1 MDFSF
6 DEDQEALAD
15 GARRFLMTELTP
27 ELIRELWESTTG
39 RSERHWA
46 QLAEQGMTGV
56 SVPEAQGGLGMGA
69 REWALLAQTW
79 GYFGGPDPLMDTGLV
94 AVALLQRLPASDWRD
109 TLLAQIAAGGARVA
123 LAHPVNPYV
132 ADAHVAHVLLCERD
146 GELHRVMPAACTH
159 RAVESVDP
167 SRRLFALDWTPN
179 ASTRIADAQSAAPL
193 LDLALDHGAFAVA
206 AQLLGLTQRVLDAAI
221 DYTSQRKQFGKP
233 IGAYQA
239 VKHLLA
245 DVAIRYEFAR
255 PVVYRAACALA
266 TGEIDEID
274 DPQRALY
281 VSHAKLAALS
291 AAQLAARHAIQVH
304 GAMGYTWELDLQIF
318 VKRIWALAG
327 NWGDATFHRER
338 VARTLIDARA
348 PIGPACT
355 FGNSER
361 E

>member
-6 DEDQEALAD
+6 NEDQEALAD
-15 GARRFLMTELTP
+15 TVRRYLMTELTP
-27 ELIRELWESTTG
+27 ELIRELWETGTG
-39 RSERHWA
+39 RSEAGWA
-46 QLAEQGMTGV
+46 QLAAQGMTAV
-56 SVPEAQGGLGMGA
+56 SVPEVHGGLGMSA
-69 REWALLAQTW
+69 AEWALLAQTW
-79 GYFGGPDPLMDTGLV
+79 GYFGGPDTLMDTSLV
-94 AVALLQRLPASDWRD
+94 TVALLARLPASDWRD
-109 TLLAQIAAGGARVA
+109 TLLAQIAAGNARVA
-123 LAHPVNPYV
+123 LGHPVNPYV

-146 GELHRVMPAACTH
+146 GELHRVAPTACT
-159 RAVESVDP
+159 RKAVESVDP
-167 SRRLFALDWTPN
+167 SRRLFELQWTPD
-179 ASTRIADAQSAAPL
+179 ASTRIADAAEAAPL
-193 LDLALDHGAFAVA
+193 IAAMLDHGAFAVA

-221 DYTSQRKQFGKP
+221 DYTSERKQFGKP

-266 TGEIDEID
+266 TD
-274 DPQRALY
+274 DPQRALH

-291 AAQLAARHAIQVH
+291 AAQLAARNAIQVH

-327 NWGDATFHRER
+327 SWGDATFHRER
-338 VARTLIDARA
+338 VASTLIDARM
-348 PIGPACT
+348 PIGPART
-355 FGNSER
+355 FEL

>member
-167 SRRLFALDWTPN
+167 SRRLFALDWTPD
-179 ASTRIADAQSAAPL
+179 ASTRIADAQNAAPL
-193 LDLALDHGAFAVA
+193 LDLALDHGAFSVA

-266 TGEIDEID
+266 TGETE

>member
-6 DEDQEALAD
+6 DDDQEAFAD
-15 GARRFLMTELTP
+15 SARRFLMTELTP
-27 ELIRELWESTTG
+27 ELIRELWESETG

-56 SVPEAQGGLGMGA
+56 TVPEAQGGLGMSTN
-69 REWALLAQTW
+69 EWALLAQTW
-79 GYFGGPDPLMDTGLV
+79 GYFGGPDPLMDTALV
-94 AVALLQRLPASDWRD
+94 AVALLNRLPESDWRD
-109 TLLAQIAAGGARVA
+109 TLLAQIAQGGARVA
-123 LAHPVNPYV
+123 LGHPVNPYV

-146 GELHRVMPAACTH
+146 GELHRVTPAACSLQG
-159 RAVESVDP
+159 VESVDQ
-167 SRRLFALDWTPN
+167 SRRLFALGWTPD
-179 ASTRIADAQSAAPL
+179 ASTRIANTQEAAPL
-193 LDLALDHGAFAVA
+193 LDTMLDHGAFAVA

-266 TGEIDEID
+266 TH

-291 AAQLAARHAIQVH
+291 AAQLAARNAIQVH

-327 NWGDATFHRER
+327 HWGDTTFHRER

-348 PIGPACT
+348 PIGPART
-355 FGNSER
+355 FEL

>member
-27 ELIRELWESTTG
+27 ELIRELWESETG

-46 QLAEQGMTGV
+46 QLAEQGMTAV
-56 SVPEAQGGLGMGA
+56 SVPQAQGGLGLSAM
-69 REWALLAQTW
+69 EWALLAQTW
-79 GYFGGPDPLMDTGLV
+79 GYFGGPDPLIDTAFV
-94 AVALLQRLPASDWRD
+94 SVALLQRLPASDWRD
-109 TLLAQIAAGGARVA
+109 TLLAQIATGGARVA
-123 LAHPVNPYV
+123 LSHPVNPYV

-146 GELHRVMPAACTH
+146 GELHRLAPSACSH

-167 SRRLFALDWTPN
+167 SRRLFSLDWTPD
-179 ASTRIADAQSAAPL
+179 ASTRIADASNAAPL
-193 LDLALDHGAFAVA
+193 LDLMLDHGAFSVA

-266 TGEIDEID
+266 TD
-274 DPQRALY
+274 DPQRALH

-327 NWGDATFHRER
+327 NWGDATYHRER
-338 VARTLIDARA
+338 VARTVIDARA
-348 PIGPACT
+348 SIGPAST
-355 FGNSER
+355 FVQE
-361 E
+361 

>member
-15 GARRFLMTELTP
+15 TARRFLMTELTP
-27 ELIRELWESTTG
+27 ELIRELWDSETG
-39 RSERHWA
+39 RSEEGWV
-46 QLAEQGMTGV
+46 QLAAQGMTAV
-56 SVPEAQGGLGMGA
+56 SVPEANGGLGMSTA
-69 REWALLAQTW
+69 EWALLAQTW
-79 GYFGGPDPLMDTGLV
+79 GYFGGPDTLLDTALV
-94 AVALLQRLPASDWRD
+94 AVALLKRLPASDWRD
-109 TLLAQIAAGGARVA
+109 TLLEQIAAGGARVA
-123 LAHPVNPYV
+123 LGHPVNPHV

-146 GELHRVMPAACTH
+146 GELHRLTPAACAH
-159 RAVESVDP
+159 KAIESVDP
-167 SRRLFALDWTPN
+167 SRRIFELEWAPS
-179 ASTRIADAQSAAPL
+179 ASTRIADVTSAAPL
-193 LDLALDHGAFAVA
+193 LDAALDHGAFAVA

-221 DYTSQRKQFGKP
+221 DYTAQRKQFGKP

-266 TGEIDEID
+266 TD

-327 NWGDATFHRER
+327 SWGDATFHRER
-338 VARTLIDARA
+338 VSHALIDARL
-348 PIGPACT
+348 PIGPART
-355 FGNSER
+355 FEL

>member
-27 ELIRELWESTTG
+27 ELIRELWESESG
-39 RSERHWA
+39 RSEPHWK
-46 QLAEQGMTGV
+46 QLAAQGMTSV

-69 REWALLAQTW
+69 MEWALLAQNW
-79 GYFGGPDPLMDTGLV
+79 GYFGGPDPLMDTAFV
-94 AVALLQRLPASDWRD
+94 AVALLTRLPASDWRD

-146 GELHRVMPAACTH
+146 GELHRVMPAAGT
-159 RAVESVDP
+159 RQAVESVDP
-167 SRRLFALDWTPN
+167 SRRLFALDWTPD
-179 ASTRIADAQSAAPL
+179 ASTRIANAQDAAPL
-193 LDLALDHGAFAVA
+193 LDAALDHGTFAVA

-266 TGEIDEID
+266 TD

-327 NWGDATFHRER
+327 SWGDATFHRER
-338 VARTLIDARA
+338 VASTLIDARA
-348 PIGPACT
+348 PIGPART
-355 FGNSER
+355 FEL

>member
-6 DEDQEALAD
+6 NEDQEALAD
-15 GARRFLMTELTP
+15 TARRFLMTELTP
-27 ELIRELWESTTG
+27 ELLRELWETETG
-39 RSERHWA
+39 RSERLWA
-46 QLAEQGMTGV
+46 QLAEQGMTAV
-56 SVPEAQGGLGMGA
+56 SVPEEQGGLGMSA
-69 REWALLAQTW
+69 AEWALLAQTW
-79 GYFGGPDPLMDTGLV
+79 GYFGGADTLMDTSFV
-94 AVALLQRLPASDWRD
+94 TVALLNRLPASDWRD
-109 TLLAQIAAGGARVA
+109 TLLAQIAAGNARVA
-123 LAHPVNPYV
+123 LGHPVNPYV

-146 GELHRVMPAACTH
+146 GELHRVEPAACT
-159 RAVESVDP
+159 RKAVQSVDP
-167 SRRLFALDWTPN
+167 SRRIFELEWTPGE
-179 ASTRIADAQSAAPL
+179 STRIADAASAAPL
-193 LDLALDHGAFAVA
+193 LDAALDHGVFAVA

-266 TGEIDEID
+266 TD

-327 NWGDATFHRER
+327 SWGDATFHRER
-338 VARTLIDARA
+338 VASTLIDAGTA
-348 PIGPACT
+348 IGPART
-355 FGNSER
+355 FEL

>member
-15 GARRFLMTELTP
+15 TARRFLMTELTP
-27 ELIRELWESTTG
+27 ELLRELWETESG
-39 RSERHWA
+39 RSERLWA
-46 QLAEQGMTGV
+46 QLAAQGMTAV
-56 SVPEAQGGLGMGA
+56 SVPEDQGGLGMTA
-69 REWALLAQTW
+69 AEWALLAQAW
-79 GYFGGPDPLMDTGLV
+79 GYFGGPDTLMDTSLV
-94 AVALLQRLPASDWRD
+94 AVALLNRLPASDWRD
-109 TLLAQIAAGGARVA
+109 TLLSQIAAGNARVA
-123 LAHPVNPYV
+123 LGHSVNPYV

-146 GELHRVMPAACTH
+146 GELHRVAPSACTR
-159 RAVESVDP
+159 RAVQSVDP
-167 SRRLFALDWTPN
+167 SRRIFELQWTPSD
-179 ASTRIADAQSAAPL
+179 ATRIADAASAAPL
-193 LDLALDHGAFAVA
+193 LDAAFDHGVFAVA

-266 TGEIDEID
+266 TD

-291 AAQLAARHAIQVH
+291 AAQLAARNAIQVH

-338 VARTLIDARA
+338 VASTLIDARTA
-348 PIGPACT
+348 IGPART
-355 FGNSER
+355 FEL

>member
-15 GARRFLMTELTP
+15 SARRFLMTELTP
-27 ELIRELWESTTG
+27 ELLRELWETESG
-39 RSERHWA
+39 RSERLWE
-46 QLAEQGMTGV
+46 QLAAQGITAV
-56 SVPEAQGGLGMGA
+56 SVPEEHGGLGMSA
-69 REWALLAQTW
+69 AEWALLAQTW
-79 GYFGGPDPLMDTGLV
+79 GYFGGADTLMDTAFVTV
-94 AVALLQRLPASDWRD
+94 AMLARLPASDWRD
-109 TLLAQIAAGGARVA
+109 TLLAQIAAGNARVA
-123 LAHPVNPYV
+123 LGHPVNPHV
-132 ADAHVAHVLLCERD
+132 ADAHVAHLLLCERD
-146 GELHRVMPAACTH
+146 GELHRVAPSACT
-159 RAVESVDP
+159 RKAVQSVDP
-167 SRRLFALDWTPN
+167 SRRIFEVQWTPDVSSPRT
-179 ASTRIADAQSAAPL
+179 STRLATAAETAPILDA
-193 LDLALDHGAFAVA
+193 ALDHGAFAVA

-233 IGAYQA
+233 IGGYQA

-266 TGEIDEID
+266 TD

-281 VSHAKLAALS
+281 VSHAKLAALE
-291 AAQLAARHAIQVH
+291 AAQLAARNAIQVH

-338 VARTLIDARA
+338 VASTLIDART
-348 PIGPACT
+348 PIGPART
-355 FGNSER
+355 FEL

>member
-27 ELIRELWESTTG
+27 ELIRELWESETG

-46 QLAEQGMTGV
+46 QLAEQGMTAV
-56 SVPEAQGGLGMGA
+56 SVPEELGGLGMGA
-69 REWALLAQTW
+69 MEWALLAQTW
-79 GYFGGPDPLMDTGLV
+79 GYFGGPDPLMDTALV

-109 TLLAQIAAGGARVA
+109 TLLAQIATGGARVA

-132 ADAHVAHVLLCERD
+132 ADAHVAQVLLCERD
-146 GELHRVMPAACTH
+146 GELHRVSPSACSR

-167 SRRLFALDWTPN
+167 SRRLFALDWTPD
-179 ASTRIADAQSAAPL
+179 ASTRIADATQAAPL
-193 LDLALDHGAFAVA
+193 LDLMLDHGAFSVA

-266 TGEIDEID
+266 AK
-274 DPQRALY
+274 DPQSALY

-327 NWGDATFHRER
+327 HWGDATFHRER
-338 VARTLIDARA
+338 VARTVIDARA
-348 PIGPACT
+348 SIGPAST
-355 FGNSER
+355 FEQ